1 LKKIIYDI
9 TPFTT
14 TDYKDHL
21 SCIVWFRGC
30 NMRCEYCYN
39 CDIVSAKKGKY
50 SLYDF
55 LKFLKKRVGLLDG
68 VVLSG
73 GEASLYDLV
82 PLCEKIKNLGFK
94 IKLDTNGSNPKLLA
108 KLVKTRLIDFVSLD
122 FKAPQE
128 KFETITKSKFYNNF
142 LNSLAILIN
151 SNIEYEVRTT
161 LHSDLLDEYDI
172 NNMQKVLVAHGY
184 TKTFFIQNFLE
195 TKNFGGLIKSTQFFN
210 REKLD
215 SNLDIFF
222 RN

>member
-1 LKKIIYDI
+1 
-9 TPFTT
+9 
-14 TDYKDHL
+14 
-21 SCIVWFRGC
+21 
-30 NMRCEYCYN
+30 MRCEYCYN

-50 SLYDF
+50 SLYD
-55 LKFLKKRVGLLDG
+55 LLRFLKKRVGLLDG

-94 IKLDTNGSNPKLLA
+94 IKLDTNGSNPKLLV
-108 KLVKTRLIDFVSLD
+108 KLLQNRLINFVSLD

-128 KFETITKSKFYNNF
+128 KFQMITKSEFYDSF

-172 NNMQKVLVAHGY
+172 NNMQKVLAAHGY
-184 TKTFFIQNFLE
+184 TKTFFIQDFLE
-195 TKNFGGLIKSTQFFN
+195 TKNFGGLIKSGQFFD

-215 SNLDIFF
+215 RKLDILF
-222 RN
+222 RD